1 MFSIARYAWRAPAM
15 LSIGCADRQL
25 PLWPAAAEIPA
36 EGEPALTVASLDV
49 RTADVTPPAWAED
62 CDLTSDRVEP
72 GSLAAGVELTWCA
85 ATDNDRVH
93 HFELRS
99 AGGEPMT
106 LPPDQL
112 SFVRTEEPVDGTYI
126 VSACDPSGNCAA
138 LPSEYV
144 GLKRAAMMEAL
155 HAEILETSSL
165 LALALA
171 LDDPDKEVRQW
182 AAWSLGLVGPS
193 AATPVEDLRAALTDP
208 ESWVRKAAAEAL
220 LVLGDEGDAARATLV
235 LRRVADEM
243 WEEDMKA
250 MEEIP
255 HLLDWE

>member
-1 MFSIARYAWRAPAM
+1 
-15 LSIGCADRQL
+15 
-25 PLWPAAAEIPA
+25 
-36 EGEPALTVASLDV
+36 
-49 RTADVTPPAWAED
+49 
-62 CDLTSDRVEP
+62 
-72 GSLAAGVELTWCA
+72 
-85 ATDNDRVH
+85 
-93 HFELRS
+93 
-99 AGGEPMT
+99 MT